1 MSNLAQDLVKDSR
14 KNVMLEIDSC
24 PPEQRLNGLRVFWD
38 LTNVHDLAP
47 FESSGNKKRPEAAN
61 KHIKCWN
68 TKNLYI
74 E

>member
-1 MSNLAQDLVKDSR
+1 
-14 KNVMLEIDSC
+14 MLEIDSC

-61 KHIKCWN
+61 KHIK
-68 TKNLYI
+68 
-74 E
+74 